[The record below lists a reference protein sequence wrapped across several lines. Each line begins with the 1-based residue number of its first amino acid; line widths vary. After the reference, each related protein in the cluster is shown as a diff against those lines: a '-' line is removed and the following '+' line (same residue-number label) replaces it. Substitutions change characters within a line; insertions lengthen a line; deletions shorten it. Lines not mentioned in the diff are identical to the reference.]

1 MFEKL
6 KTLIERFFVCKNN
19 KVLSSCCDD
28 LSYTQVVHIYKC
40 DSCSQI
46 RIIPPDEHP
55 KLTDIFNVL

>member
-46 RIIPPDEHP
+46 RIIPP
-55 KLTDIFNVL
+55 LQDIF